1 MQEGALFAQI
11 VVEFHEH
18 GKRAVRKAA
27 CSEFAQLDVLEF
39 REHPAEAFDDFVF
52 EGGEQAFFVAEV
64 VVERAAVQAGARAQ
78 VAHREA
84 VDATFFDER
93 DEGFAQR
100 GARAGDAWSRSAAA
114 VVVGVAAGATTAEA
128 ADVGAAAAEAAGIA
142 AGAGAATAAPVAES
156 ETGIGAAASNA
167 ACASC
172 ALVAVFDAVKCPPW
186 VQSSGLLNRLIII
199 QHIVQ

>member
-1 MQEGALFAQI
+1 MQKRSHEAPAHGFAKAHAETGVAARAEHRVQEGALFAQV

-18 GKRAVRKAA
+18 GKRAVRKAV
-27 CSEFAQLDVLEF
+27 CGEFAQLDVLEF

-64 VVERAAVQAGARAQ
+64 VVERTAVQAGVRAQ

-100 GARAGDAWSRSAAA
+100 GARAGDAR
-114 VVVGVAAGATTAEA
+114 VALGC
-128 ADVGAAAAEAAGIA
+128 GGC
-142 AGAGAATAAPVAES
+142 S
-156 ETGIGAAASNA
+156 ERG
-167 ACASC
+167 
-172 ALVAVFDAVKCPPW
+172 
-186 VQSSGLLNRLIII
+186 SGRGCGSWC
-199 QHIVQ
+199 